1 MRHAARIQGA
11 LALDEFTGFASSL
24 ARLGS
29 KLGAVADVLRFSG
42 MFFKPRAEQFIQRAA
57 YKRGD
62 LWVEKFLFRLI
73 VERWVLQLDAD
84 DRGQSFAQ
92 ILAGDCILA
101 IFKDAGALAVTIDSH
116 SDRLLECRDVR
127 SAIAVWNVVSKRQER
142 FIHGVRVLH
151 GNVCARSAFLILAGN
166 RNNGAL
172 RVLRSIH
179 VPNVAS
185 QSIGG
190 VEMLFANVARRVNP
204 LVAQGDLD
212 ARIQEAQF
220 TEAMLKA
227 LKLEIGVSKDFVI
240 RLEGNTRSIARPR
253 LAFSDHMQRLRD
265 FPACKCNLVGLG
277 ALVDLYFSPFAEG
290 VDALDTHA
298 VQTARD
304 LVSVAVKLAAGMHL
318 GQDDLNRGS
327 TIDGWILM
335 AHGVDWHSA
344 PVILDHATAVNTD
357 GHVDIGG
364 VPGHDLIDRVV
375 DAFVNEVV
383 QPFRSCATDVHT
395 RAFPDGFQA
404 LQDLDGARGVFVGG
418 GGGVGALGRSAVGWD
433 GL

>member
-11 LALDEFTGFASSL
+11 FALDEFTGLARSL
-24 ARLGS
+24 ARLSS
-29 KLGAVADVLRFSG
+29 KLGAVTDILRFGG
-42 MFFKPRAEQFIQRAA
+42 MFFKPRAEQLIQRSAH
-57 YKRGD
+57 KGGD
-62 LWVEKFLFRLI
+62 LRVEQFLFRLI
-73 VERWVLQLDAD
+73 VERRVLQLDAD
-84 DRGQSFAQ
+84 DRCQSFAQ
-92 ILAGDCILA
+92 ILASDCILA

-127 SAIAVWNVVSKRQER
+127 STIAVWNVVSKRQQR
-142 FIHGVRVLH
+142 FVHGVRVLH
-151 GNVCARSAFLILAGN
+151 GNVCTRAAFLILAGN
-166 RNNGAL
+166 RNDWAL
-172 RVLRSIH
+172 RVLCSIH

-190 VEMLFANVARRVNP
+190 VEILFANVARRVNP

-220 TEAMLKA
+220 AEAMLEA
-227 LKLEIGVSKDFVI
+227 LELKIGVSKDFVI
-240 RLEGNTRSIARPR
+240 RLEGDARPIASPR

-265 FPACKCNLVGLG
+265 FPARKCNLVGLW
-277 ALVDLYFSPFAEG
+277 ALVDLYFSPLAER

-298 VQTARD
+298 VQAARD
-304 LVSVAVKLAAGMHL
+304 LVSVAVKLASGMHL
-318 GQDDLNRGS
+318 GQDDLNSGS
-327 TIDGWILM
+327 AIDGGILM
-335 AHGVDWHSA
+335 PHGVNRHSA
-344 PVILDHATAVNTD
+344 PVILDHATAVNAD

-383 QPFRSCATDVHT
+383 QTFWPRATDVHPRT
-395 RAFPDGFQA
+395 FPDGFQA

-418 GGGVGALGRSAVGWD
+418 GGGVGAVGRCAVGWD

>member
-1 MRHAARIQGA
+1 
-11 LALDEFTGFASSL
+11 
-24 ARLGS
+24 
-29 KLGAVADVLRFSG
+29 
-42 MFFKPRAEQFIQRAA
+42 MFFKPRAEQLIQRSA
-57 YKRGD
+57 YKGGD
-62 LWVEKFLFRLI
+62 FWVEKFLFRLI

-92 ILAGDCILA
+92 ILASDCILA
-101 IFKDAGALAVTIDSH
+101 IFKDAGALAVTVDGH
-116 SDRLLECRDVR
+116 SDRLLECRDVG
-127 SAIAVWNVVSKRQER
+127 SAIAIRNVVSKRQQR
-142 FIHGVRVLH
+142 FIHRVRVLH
-151 GNVCARSAFLILAGN
+151 GNVCTRATFLILTGH

-190 VEMLFANVARRVNP
+190 VEILFANVARRVNP
-204 LVAQGDLD
+204 FVTQGDLD

-220 TEAMLKA
+220 TEAMLQA

-240 RLEGNTRSIARPR
+240 RFKGDARSVACPR

-265 FPACKCNLVGLG
+265 FPACKCNLVGLW
-277 ALVDLYFSPFAEG
+277 ALVDLYFSPLAER
-290 VDALDTHA
+290 VDALDAHA
-298 VQTARD
+298 VQAARD
-304 LVSVAVKLAAGMHL
+304 LVSVAVKLASGMHL
-318 GQDDLNRGS
+318 GQDDLDRGS
-327 TIDGWILM
+327 TIDGRILM
-335 AHGVDWHSA
+335 AHGVDRHSA
-344 PVILDHATAVNTD
+344 PVILDHATAVNAD

-383 QPFRSCATDVHT
+383 QAFRSCATDVHT

-418 GGGVGALGRSAVGWD
+418 GGGVGAVGRCAVGWD